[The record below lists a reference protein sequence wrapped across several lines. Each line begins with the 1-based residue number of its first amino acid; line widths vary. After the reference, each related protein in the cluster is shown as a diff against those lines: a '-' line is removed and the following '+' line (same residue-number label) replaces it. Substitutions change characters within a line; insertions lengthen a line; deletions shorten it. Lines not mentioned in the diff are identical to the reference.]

1 MESIS
6 SFRQLSNADLV
17 AVVSRYAQGER
28 TATAQLIAS
37 LAEFDRRRLYLDE
50 GFTSLF
56 DYCRDVLHLSE
67 HSSYARIEAAR
78 AARRF
83 PCVVDMLREGSLSLT
98 NLCLLRRHLT
108 ETNHVALLQE
118 ARHKRKPE
126 VERIVARLQPRP
138 DVASAVRRLPAPR
151 SAEVAC
157 ETSSSTLAEPA
168 AGSPQPITFLSPSV
182 PKPAIIAPLTPER
195 YKIQV
200 TVDRETHDMLRQAQ
214 DLMRHAI
221 PNGDP
226 ALIIARALRL
236 LVDDQLK
243 KKAAVTARPG
253 KAREIADGSRVIP
266 AAVRREVWSRDG
278 GRCAFEGSRGRCREY
293 GTLEYHHVVPY
304 AMGGQ
309 ATADNIELRCRA
321 HNAHEARLAGL
332 ALGPASGEGA
342 EV

>member
-1 MESIS
+1 
-6 SFRQLSNADLV
+6 
-17 AVVSRYAQGER
+17 
-28 TATAQLIAS
+28 
-37 LAEFDRRRLYLDE
+37 
-50 GFTSLF
+50 
-56 DYCRDVLHLSE
+56 
-67 HSSYARIEAAR
+67 
-78 AARRF
+78 
-83 PCVVDMLREGSLSLT
+83 MLREGSLSLT

-151 SAEVAC
+151 SAEVSC
-157 ETSSSTLAEPA
+157 ETSSSTPAEPA
-168 AGSPQPITFLSPSV
+168 AALPQPITSLSPSA
-182 PKPAIIAPLTPER
+182 PKPAVIAPLTPER

-200 TVDRETHDMLRQAQ
+200 TVDRETLDVLRQAQ

-221 PNGDP
+221 PSGDP

-243 KKAAVTARPG
+243 KKAAITPKPG

-266 AAVRREVWSRDG
+266 AAVRREVWGRDG
-278 GRCAFEGSRGRCREY
+278 GRCAFEGSRGRCKEH
-293 GTLEYHHVVPY
+293 GALEYHHVIPY
-304 AMGGQ
+304 ALGGQ
-309 ATADNIELRCRA
+309 ATASNIELRCRA

-332 ALGPASGEGA
+332 PLGPGA
-342 EV
+342 AERAEM